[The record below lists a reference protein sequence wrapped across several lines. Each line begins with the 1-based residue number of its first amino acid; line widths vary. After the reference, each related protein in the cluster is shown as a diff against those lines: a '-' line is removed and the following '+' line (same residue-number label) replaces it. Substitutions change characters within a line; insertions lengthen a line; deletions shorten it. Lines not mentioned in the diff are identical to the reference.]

1 MNRKQKKIL
10 RLGVGLALLA
20 IYFIATGQWK
30 TGSIG
35 KVNSQAPVHQAEVS
49 GAIAD
54 SITSAFRTR
63 KDRVM
68 VSGQGHVVK
77 VLPDD
82 NQGIRHQRFIL
93 KLPSGLTI
101 LIAHNIDKAP
111 RIKGLGKGDLV
122 SFRGEYIWNE
132 KGGLVHW
139 THRDTRGRHPGGWLR
154 HQDKMYR

>member
-1 MNRKQKKIL
+1 MNNRQKKLI
-10 RLGVGLALLA
+10 RVAVGLALLA
-20 IYFIATGQWK
+20 IYFIASGQWK
-30 TGSIG
+30 TGPIG
-35 KVNSQAPVHQAEVS
+35 KLNSQAPVQVEVS

-54 SITSAFRTR
+54 SVTSAFRAR

-68 VSGQGHVVK
+68 VSGQGHVVR

-93 KLPSGLTI
+93 RLPSGLTI

-139 THRDTRGRHPGGWLR
+139 THRDARGRHPGGWLR
-154 HQDKMYR
+154 HQDKMYQ